1 MNKKTLLMGL
11 ALLSLQTINATEF
24 VTFYNNS
31 KYKVEIT
38 IESHLSNDTIRVALE
53 PNATSK
59 PEIVNKK
66 DPIII
71 TVLLENNKIES
82 KHVVFDGRTNTW
94 EISVPPYTKTIMI
107 SKKFKPS

>member
-1 MNKKTLLMGL
+1 MNKKTLLVGL
-11 ALLSLQTINATEF
+11 ALLSLQTINATEH
-24 VTFYNNS
+24 VTFHNNS

-38 IESHLSNDTIRVALE
+38 IESHLSNDTIRIALE

-59 PEIVNKK
+59 PEIANKQ

-71 TVLLENNKIES
+71 TVLFENNKIHS
-82 KHVVFDGRTNTW
+82 KTVIFDGRTNSW
-94 EISVPPYTKTIMI
+94 EISVPPFSKTITI